1 MIRLYLKYKIYKSYI
16 MYKFLLSLYHRCLR
30 NREVEDLV
38 NELVELKQKNKILKC
53 KIKEIDAFVKLI
65 NMTNITKCID

>member
-1 MIRLYLKYKIYKSYI
+1 MRLYLKYNFYNNYI
-16 MYKFLLSLYHRCLR
+16 MYKFLLSLYERCLR

-38 NELVELKQKNKILKC
+38 NELLELKQKNKILKC

>member
-1 MIRLYLKYKIYKSYI
+1 MYNFILSIYYRCIRNKQ
-16 MYKFLLSLYHRCLR
+16 
-30 NREVEDLV
+30 VE
-38 NELVELKQKNKILKC
+38 ELVDEISELRFKNKILKC

>member
-1 MIRLYLKYKIYKSYI
+1 MIRLYLKYIFYNNYI
-16 MYKFLLSLYHRCLR
+16 MYKYLLSLYERCLR

-38 NELVELKQKNKILKC
+38 NELTELKQKNKILKC

-65 NMTNITKCID
+65 NMTNITKCIE